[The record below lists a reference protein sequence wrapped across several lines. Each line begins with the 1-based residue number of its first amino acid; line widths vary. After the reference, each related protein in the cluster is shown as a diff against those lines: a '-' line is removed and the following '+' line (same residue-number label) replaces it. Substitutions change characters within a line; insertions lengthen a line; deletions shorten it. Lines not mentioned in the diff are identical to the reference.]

1 MLDSPFL
8 ESLVCMVFVYGI
20 LSALASILQELQS
33 QYLEIRPHFLVMG
46 IRRMLSDD
54 LSNSKNPSIKSEL
67 WDFFKRGLKILSF
80 PATFPMLRMWTVANK
95 IIGSNRGLRTVGT
108 GASTPKS
115 ADGSSSSSSSKTSSS
130 ASTDSQPQ
138 LRKNLHA
145 DYLLVDEFFESG
157 MIKYMGACDHKKP
170 SYISQEAFTSTLV
183 DICRLKKYPESEK
196 DLEKIE
202 FGPVLPTSVKSVLD
216 AFIREAYRT
225 TCHEKDVDC
234 RQAAMDKKFREL
246 ISHWYEETMHRATGW
261 YKRDAGK
268 WLFWWGFAIALFL
281 NADTFRLYRH
291 FMVDSDARHIV
302 KSQAA
307 QFNSNSG
314 EDNSFSQSTSD
325 SIQTPMDSLHA
336 RLARHWNGEIKAMES
351 THTFGWRF
359 PVLLIPSSAS
369 DSASNQGSAMGP
381 STKNGGWKSIG
392 LAFLKA
398 LPGKLKIIL
407 RALPGLLAT
416 AVAVSFGAP
425 FWFDLLTSALKLGG
439 SGASARMSG
448 VKPEGKKA

>member
-67 WDFFKRGLKILSF
+67 WDFFKRGMKILSF
-80 PATFPMLRMWTVANK
+80 PAAFPMMRMWTVANK
-95 IIGSNRGLRTVGT
+95 LLASNGGLKTVGT
-108 GASTPKS
+108 GAATPN
-115 ADGSSSSSSSKTSSS
+115 A
-130 ASTDSQPQ
+130 DSQAQ
-138 LRKNLHA
+138 VRKNLHA

-183 DICRLKKYPESEK
+183 DICQLKKYPESEK

-234 RQAAMDKKFREL
+234 RQAAMDKKFRAL

-268 WLFWWGFAIALFL
+268 WLFWWGFMLALFL

-307 QFNSNSG
+307 QFNANSG
-314 EDNSFSQSTSD
+314 EVNSASQLASD
-325 SIQTPMDSLHA
+325 TVQTPMDSLHA

-359 PVLLIPSSAS
+359 PVLSMPSSTPGSAS
-369 DSASNQGSAMGP
+369 DQP
-381 STKNGGWKSIG
+381 SIRGLPSVGGDWKSIS
-392 LAFLKA
+392 LAFLKS

-407 RALPGLLAT
+407 GALPGILAS

-425 FWFDLLTSALKLGG
+425 FWFDLLSSALKLGG

-448 VKPEGKKA
+448 VKPEGKKG

>member
-54 LSNSKNPSIKSEL
+54 LSNSKNPSIKSEF
-67 WDFFKRGLKILSF
+67 WDFFKRGMKILSF
-80 PATFPMLRMWTVANK
+80 PAAFPMMRMWTVANK
-95 IIGSNRGLRTVGT
+95 IL
-108 GASTPKS
+108 
-115 ADGSSSSSSSKTSSS
+115 GSSGKTVRPGSVAAVQKAGEVSGSTSPSEPSVGVSGS
-130 ASTDSQPQ
+130 ASDSSLAQV
-138 LRKNLHA
+138 RKNLHA

-183 DICRLKKYPESEK
+183 DICQLKKYPDSEK

-216 AFIREAYRT
+216 AFIREAYRS

-234 RQAAMDKKFREL
+234 RQAAMDKKFRDL

-291 FMVDSDARHIV
+291 FMLDSDARHIV

-307 QFNSNSG
+307 QFNANSG
-314 EDNSFSQSTSD
+314 EDNTSAQASSD
-325 SIQTPMDSLHA
+325 TVQTPMDSLHA

-351 THTFGWRF
+351 THTFGWQF
-359 PVLLIPSSAS
+359 PKLSAS
-369 DSASNQGSAMGP
+369 DQDSKSSK
-381 STKNGGWKSIG
+381 TTDTGGWKG
-392 LAFLKA
+392 AVLAFLSTV
-398 LPGKLKIIL
+398 PGKLKIVM

-425 FWFDLLTSALKLGG
+425 FWFDILSSALKLGG